1 MKVLAFSALVNALAA
16 TGLGMFVY
24 FRDPAAPRNRIYGLY
39 CLSIA
44 FWSIFYCG
52 WQLTESREL
61 ALSLL
66 RLVMAG
72 AALIPILYFH
82 HTVTFLDI
90 AAGHAKALKIG
101 YGLAA
106 LFLLVDATP
115 WFVAGVHPAMSF
127 AFWPVPGP
135 FFHPFL
141 AYFLWYVIYATS
153 LVGVA
158 LRDANGIRRHQYA
171 YMLAASIIGYVGGAT
186 NFPLWYGVPLLP
198 YGTVLITVY
207 TALMAYTIVRYR
219 LMNIS
224 VVLNKGL
231 GYAIVLAIIVVATSI
246 GAVLS
251 NRATGHST
259 PPLLA
264 GTLFLICALWVL
276 SNNPRSTSNTI
287 FSAVCGAACLW
298 LFGCFMLFSA
308 SREDEA
314 LFWVRVIYT
323 GIVFLPALTYHFAQT
338 LAGVAAYDRLI
349 VWNYVIGALF
359 WSLLFTPYLVEGQ
372 YLYYW
377 GRYPKAGVLHPWLV
391 AYVVAGGGLTV
402 YRLHQGY
409 RLHLSSA
416 PVLGAQLKY
425 TGVALALGFFAS
437 LDFFQ
442 NYGVGFYP
450 VGYLLAGLSVTVVA
464 YAIAR
469 YELMDVSFV
478 PSRPKVMLSIKLMGL
493 IPAYMMILLVIRIFT
508 GTFHYLLAGVL
519 FGLFVIV
526 SSGLANLQKGVERAI
541 GQTLFRERYDAY
553 DTLVQFSKSLVAILE
568 LKSLT
573 KEIVQTLARVMNI
586 KTASVYV
593 LDKEQGVYSL
603 TAAYGFV
610 TRDSIVPPIKMEG
623 EFPKAL
629 LRTET
634 ALVREEIEYDKA
646 DADYLRLLETL
657 NGLESEVCI
666 PLISKERLVGF
677 CNLGR
682 RSNHGMYSTE
692 ELALLKTLAQH
703 AAIAIDNALLYED
716 LRRSQLLMRRTD
728 RLRSLETMAGGF
740 AHEIRNPLTSIKTF
754 VQLAPERRDDVEFME
769 QFSQV
774 VCEDVE
780 RIERLVHEIL
790 DYARYM
796 TPKLTQ
802 ESLNDVVSSCLYFI
816 EVKASSK
823 AITIQKELASDLPYV
838 KLDRQQIK
846 QVLLNLFINAME
858 AIGGDQGGRLS
869 VRTRKLV
876 KPVNEPWVQIEV
888 EDSGPGIDPQDLDH
902 IFDPFYTTKHES
914 GEREGTGLGLT
925 IAHQIV
931 QEHGGY
937 VEVASEVGHGTKFMV
952 NLPVNPP
959 LAEWQAAQPLYDDG
973 RKLAGSF
980 FARPHLGLEEQF
992 GKPSSPIK
1000 ASSEG

>member
-24 FRDPAAPRNRIYGLY
+24 FRDPAAARNRIYGLY

-44 FWSIFYCG
+44 FWSVFYCG
-52 WQLTESREL
+52 WQLTESKDL

-72 AALIPILYFH
+72 ASLIPILYFH

-90 AAGHAKALKIG
+90 AARHAKALKIG

-106 LFLLVDATP
+106 LFLLADTTP

-127 AFWPVPGP
+127 SFWPVPGL

-141 AYFLWYVIYATS
+141 LYFLWYVVYATS

-171 YMLAASIIGYVGGAT
+171 YMLAASIIGYAGGAT

-198 YGTVLITVY
+198 YGTVLITMY

-314 LFWVRVIYT
+314 LFWVQVIYT
-323 GIVFLPALTYHFAQT
+323 GVVFLPALTYHFAQS
-338 LAGVAAYDRLI
+338 LSGGAAHDRLI
-349 VWNYVIGALF
+349 VWNYAVGALF
-359 WSLLFTPYLVEGQ
+359 WSLLFTPYLVDGQ
-372 YLYYW
+372 YVYYW

-402 YRLHQGY
+402 YRLYQGY
-409 RLHLSSA
+409 RLHLSSS
-416 PVLGAQLKY
+416 PLLGAQLKY
-425 TGVALALGFFAS
+425 MVVALALGFLAS
-437 LDFFQ
+437 LDFLQ

-593 LDKEQGVYSL
+593 LDKEQGIYSL
-603 TAAYGFV
+603 TASYGFV
-610 TRDSIVPPIKMEG
+610 TREAVVPPIKMEG
-623 EFPKAL
+623 EFPKTL
-629 LRTET
+629 VRTET

-646 DADYLRLLETL
+646 DTEHLRLLDTL
-657 NGLESEVCI
+657 KALESEVCI
-666 PLISKERLVGF
+666 PLISKDRLVGF

-682 RSNHGMYSTE
+682 RANHGMYSTE

-823 AITIQKELASDLPYV
+823 AITIQKELASDLPFV

-937 VEVASEVGHGTKFMV
+937 VEVTSEVSHGTRFMV

-959 LAEWQAAQPLYDDG
+959 IAEWGGGAA
-973 RKLAGSF
+973 
-980 FARPHLGLEEQF
+980 ARPRRRHTG
-992 GKPSSPIK
+992 GGGVGPPPPRGGGAIT
-1000 ASSEG
+1000 APP

>member
-24 FRDPAAPRNRIYGLY
+24 FRDPAAARNRIYGLY

-44 FWSIFYCG
+44 FWSVFYCG
-52 WQLTESREL
+52 WQLTESKDL

-72 AALIPILYFH
+72 ASLIPILYFH

-90 AAGHAKALKIG
+90 TARHAKALKIG

-106 LFLLVDATP
+106 LFLLADTTP

-127 AFWPVPGP
+127 SFWPVPGL

-141 AYFLWYVIYATS
+141 LYFLWYVVYATS

-171 YMLAASIIGYVGGAT
+171 YMLAASIIGYAGGAT

-198 YGTVLITVY
+198 YGTVLITMY

-314 LFWVRVIYT
+314 LFWVQVIYT
-323 GIVFLPALTYHFAQT
+323 GVVFLPALTYHFAQS
-338 LAGVAAYDRLI
+338 LSGGAAHDRLI
-349 VWNYVIGALF
+349 VWNYAVGALF
-359 WSLLFTPYLVEGQ
+359 WSLLFTPYLVDGQ
-372 YLYYW
+372 YVYYW

-402 YRLHQGY
+402 YRLYQGY
-409 RLHLSSA
+409 RLHLSSS
-416 PVLGAQLKY
+416 PLLGAQLKY
-425 TGVALALGFFAS
+425 TVVALALGFLAS
-437 LDFFQ
+437 LDFLQ

-593 LDKEQGVYSL
+593 LDKEQGIYSL
-603 TAAYGFV
+603 TASYGFV
-610 TRDSIVPPIKMEG
+610 TREAVVPPIKMEG
-623 EFPKAL
+623 EFPKTL

-646 DADYLRLLETL
+646 DTEHLRLLDTL
-657 NGLESEVCI
+657 KALESEVCI
-666 PLISKERLVGF
+666 PLISKDRLVGF

-682 RSNHGMYSTE
+682 RANHGMYSTE

-937 VEVASEVGHGTKFMV
+937 VEVASEVGHGTRFMV

-959 LAEWQAAQPLYDDG
+959 IAEWQASQPAFDDG
-973 RKLAGSF
+973 RKLAGAF
-980 FARPHLGLEEQF
+980 LARPHLGLDEQF
-992 GKPSSPIK
+992 GKPPAPVK
-1000 ASSEG
+1000 AST

>member
-1 MKVLAFSALVNALAA
+1 
-16 TGLGMFVY
+16 
-24 FRDPAAPRNRIYGLY
+24 
-39 CLSIA
+39 
-44 FWSIFYCG
+44 
-52 WQLTESREL
+52 
-61 ALSLL
+61 
-66 RLVMAG
+66 
-72 AALIPILYFH
+72 
-82 HTVTFLDI
+82 
-90 AAGHAKALKIG
+90 
-101 YGLAA
+101 
-106 LFLLVDATP
+106 
-115 WFVAGVHPAMSF
+115 
-127 AFWPVPGP
+127 
-135 FFHPFL
+135 
-141 AYFLWYVIYATS
+141 
-153 LVGVA
+153 
-158 LRDANGIRRHQYA
+158 
-171 YMLAASIIGYVGGAT
+171 
-186 NFPLWYGVPLLP
+186 
-198 YGTVLITVY
+198 
-207 TALMAYTIVRYR
+207 
-219 LMNIS
+219 
-224 VVLNKGL
+224 
-231 GYAIVLAIIVVATSI
+231 
-246 GAVLS
+246 
-251 NRATGHST
+251 

-314 LFWVRVIYT
+314 LFWVQVIYT
-323 GIVFLPALTYHFAQT
+323 GVVFLPALTYHFAQS
-338 LAGVAAYDRLI
+338 LSGGAAHDRLI
-349 VWNYVIGALF
+349 VWNYAVGALF
-359 WSLLFTPYLVEGQ
+359 WSLLFTPYLVDGQ
-372 YLYYW
+372 YVYYW

-402 YRLHQGY
+402 YRLYQGY
-409 RLHLSSA
+409 RLHLSSS
-416 PVLGAQLKY
+416 PLLGAQLKY
-425 TGVALALGFFAS
+425 TVVALALGFLAS
-437 LDFFQ
+437 LDFLQ

-593 LDKEQGVYSL
+593 LDKEQGIYSL
-603 TAAYGFV
+603 TASYGFV
-610 TRDSIVPPIKMEG
+610 TREAVVPPIKMEG
-623 EFPKAL
+623 EFPKTL

-646 DADYLRLLETL
+646 DTEHLRLLDTL
-657 NGLESEVCI
+657 KALESEVCI
-666 PLISKERLVGF
+666 PLISKDRLVGF

-682 RSNHGMYSTE
+682 RANHGMYSTE

-937 VEVASEVGHGTKFMV
+937 VEVASEVGHGTRFMV

-959 LAEWQAAQPLYDDG
+959 IAEWQAAQPAFDDG
-973 RKLAGSF
+973 RKLAGAF
-980 FARPHLGLEEQF
+980 LARPHLGLDEQF
-992 GKPSSPIK
+992 GKPPAPVK
-1000 ASSEG
+1000 AST

>member
-16 TGLGMFVY
+16 AGLGMFVY
-24 FRDPAAPRNRIYGLY
+24 FRDPAAARNRIYGLY

-44 FWSIFYCG
+44 FWSMFYCG
-52 WQLTESREL
+52 WQLAESKDL

-72 AALIPILYFH
+72 ASLIPILYFH

-90 AAGHAKALKIG
+90 AARHDRALKVG
-101 YGLAA
+101 YGLAGF
-106 LFLLVDATP
+106 FLLADTTP
-115 WFVAGVHPAMSF
+115 WLVAEVHPAMSF
-127 AFWPVPGP
+127 SFWPVPGP

-171 YMLAASIIGYVGGAT
+171 YMLAASVIGYAGGAT

-198 YGTVLITVY
+198 YGTVLITMY

-276 SNNPRSTSNTI
+276 SNNPRSSSNTI

-308 SREDEA
+308 SHEEEA
-314 LFWVRVIYT
+314 LLWVRVIYT
-323 GIVFLPALTYHFAQT
+323 GVVFLPALTYHFAQR
-338 LAGVAAYDRLI
+338 LAAGAVQDRLI
-349 VWNYVIGALF
+349 LWNYAIGGLF
-359 WSLLFTPYLVEGQ
+359 WSLLFTTYLVDGQ

-391 AYVVAGGGLTV
+391 AYVVSGGGLTV
-402 YRLHQGY
+402 YRLYQGY
-409 RLHLSSA
+409 RHHQSSA
-416 PVLGAQLKY
+416 PLLSAQLKY
-425 TGVALALGFFAS
+425 TFVALSLGFLAS
-437 LDFFQ
+437 LDFLQ
-442 NYGVGFYP
+442 NYGVGFYT
-450 VGYLLAGLSVTVVA
+450 VGYLLAGLCVTVVA

-469 YELMDVSFV
+469 YELMDISFV
-478 PSRPKVMLSIKLMGL
+478 PSRPKVMLSIKLAGL
-493 IPAYMMILLVIRIFT
+493 IPAYMIILLVIRIFT

-603 TAAYGFV
+603 TASYGFV
-610 TRDSIVPPIKMEG
+610 TRDVIVPPIKMES
-623 EFPKAL
+623 EFPRAL

-646 DADYLRLLETL
+646 DTDYLRLLDTL
-657 NGLESEVCI
+657 KGLESEVCI

-682 RSNHGMYSTE
+682 RANHGMYSTE

-754 VQLAPERRDDVEFME
+754 VQLAPDRRDDVEFME

-802 ESLNDVVSSCLYFI
+802 ESLNDVVSSCLYFV

-823 AITIQKELASDLPYV
+823 AITIQKELAPELPYV

-858 AIGGDQGGRLS
+858 AIGGEQGGRLS

-888 EDSGPGIDPQDLDH
+888 EDSGPGIEPHDLDH

-937 VEVASEVGHGTKFMV
+937 VEVFSEVGHGTKFMV
-952 NLPVNPP
+952 SLPVNPP
-959 LAEWQAAQPLYDDG
+959 MAEWQAAQPIHDDG
-973 RKLAGSF
+973 RKLAGAF
-980 FARPHLGLEEQF
+980 LARPHLGLEEQF
-992 GKPSSPIK
+992 SKPD
-1000 ASSEG
+1000 ASLKTRT

>member
-1 MKVLAFSALVNALAA
+1 MKVLAFSALVNGLAA
-16 TGLGMFVY
+16 MGLGIFVY

-44 FWSIFYCG
+44 IWSVFYCG
-52 WQLTESREL
+52 WQLTESQDL
-61 ALSLL
+61 AVSLL
-66 RLVMAG
+66 RLLMAG
-72 AALIPILYFH
+72 AILIPILYFH

-90 AAGHAKALKIG
+90 AARHVQALKIG
-101 YGLAA
+101 YALAA
-106 LFLLVDATP
+106 FFLLVDTTP
-115 WFVAGVHPAMSF
+115 WFVAGVRPTMAFS
-127 AFWPVPGP
+127 FWPLPGL

-141 AYFLWYVIYATS
+141 LYFAWYVVYATS

-186 NFPLWYGVPLLP
+186 NFPLWYDVPLLP

-264 GTLFLICALWVL
+264 GTLFLICGLWVL
-276 SNNPRSTSNTI
+276 SNNPRSTVNVV
-287 FSAVCGAACLW
+287 FSGVCGAACFW

-308 SREDEA
+308 SHEEEA
-314 LFWVRVIYT
+314 LFWMRVIYT
-323 GIVFLPALTYHFAQT
+323 GILFLPALTYHFAQA
-338 LAGVAAYDRLI
+338 LAGGASQDRLI
-349 VWNYVIGALF
+349 ILNYAVGMLF
-359 WSLLFTPYLVEGQ
+359 WGLMSASYLFDGQ
-372 YLYYW
+372 YVYYW
-377 GRYPKAGVLHPWLV
+377 GRYPKAGVLHPLLV
-391 AYVVAGGGLTV
+391 VYVVAGGCATV
-402 YRLHQGY
+402 YRLYQGY
-409 RLHLSSA
+409 RLHATSSPLLA
-416 PVLGAQLKY
+416 AQLKY
-425 TGVALALGFFAS
+425 TFVALALGFTAS
-437 LDFFQ
+437 LDFVQ

-450 VGYLLAGLSVTVVA
+450 IGYLLAGLSVTVIA
-464 YAIAR
+464 YTIAK

-478 PSRPKVMLSIKLMGL
+478 PSRPKVILSIKLMGL
-493 IPAYMMILLVIRIFT
+493 IPAYLVILLVIRIFT
-508 GTFHYLLAGVL
+508 GTFHYLLAGAL
-519 FGLFVIV
+519 FALFVVV

-593 LDKEQGVYSL
+593 LDKEQGIYGL
-603 TAAYGFV
+603 TASYGFS
-610 TRDSIVPPIKMEG
+610 TRESTVPPIKMEG

-646 DADYLRLLETL
+646 DTDYLRLLDTL
-657 NGLESEVCI
+657 KGLESEVCI

-692 ELALLKTLAQH
+692 ELGLLKTLAQH

-802 ESLNDVVSSCLYFI
+802 ENLNDVVSSCLYFI

-823 AITIQKELASDLPYV
+823 AITIQKDLAGDLPYV

-869 VRTRKLV
+869 VRTRRLV
-876 KPVNEPWVQIEV
+876 KQANEPWVQIEV
-888 EDSGPGIDPQDLDH
+888 EDSGPGIEPRDLDH

-925 IAHQIV
+925 IAHQII

-937 VEVASEVGHGTKFMV
+937 FEVTSEVGHGTKFMV

-959 LAEWQAAQPLYDDG
+959 MAEWHASQVAYDEG
-973 RKLAGSF
+973 KKLAGAF
-980 FARPHLGLEEQF
+980 LARPHLGLDEQF
-992 GKPSSPIK
+992 GKSETVIK
-1000 ASSEG
+1000 AASQ

>member
-24 FRDPAAPRNRIYGLY
+24 FRDPAAARNRIYGLY

-44 FWSIFYCG
+44 FWSVFYCG
-52 WQLTESREL
+52 WQLTESKDL

-72 AALIPILYFH
+72 ASLIPILYFH

-90 AAGHAKALKIG
+90 TARHAKALKIG

-106 LFLLVDATP
+106 LFLLADTTP

-127 AFWPVPGP
+127 SFWPVPGL

-141 AYFLWYVIYATS
+141 LYFLWYVVYATS

-171 YMLAASIIGYVGGAT
+171 YMLAASIIGYAGGAT

-198 YGTVLITVY
+198 YGTVLITMY

-314 LFWVRVIYT
+314 LFWVQVIYT
-323 GIVFLPALTYHFAQT
+323 GVVFLPALTYHFAQS
-338 LAGVAAYDRLI
+338 LSGGAAHDRLI
-349 VWNYVIGALF
+349 VWNYAVGALF
-359 WSLLFTPYLVEGQ
+359 WSLLFTPYLVDGQ
-372 YLYYW
+372 YVYYW

-391 AYVVAGGGLTV
+391 AYVVAGGGVTV
-402 YRLHQGY
+402 YRLYQGY
-409 RLHLSSA
+409 RLHLSSS
-416 PVLGAQLKY
+416 PLLGAQLKY
-425 TGVALALGFFAS
+425 TVVALALGFLAS
-437 LDFFQ
+437 LDFLQ

-593 LDKEQGVYSL
+593 LDKEQGIYSL
-603 TAAYGFV
+603 TASYGFV
-610 TRDSIVPPIKMEG
+610 TREAVVPPIKMEG
-623 EFPKAL
+623 EFPRTL

-646 DADYLRLLETL
+646 DTEHLRLLDTL
-657 NGLESEVCI
+657 KALGSEVCI
-666 PLISKERLVGF
+666 PLISKDRLVGF

-682 RSNHGMYSTE
+682 RANHGMYSTE

-937 VEVASEVGHGTKFMV
+937 VEVASEVGHGTRFMV

-959 LAEWQAAQPLYDDG
+959 IAEWQAAQPAFDDG
-973 RKLAGSF
+973 RKLAGAF
-980 FARPHLGLEEQF
+980 LARPHLGLDEQF
-992 GKPSSPIK
+992 GKPPAPIK
-1000 ASSEG
+1000 AST

>member
-1 MKVLAFSALVNALAA
+1 
-16 TGLGMFVY
+16 
-24 FRDPAAPRNRIYGLY
+24 
-39 CLSIA
+39 
-44 FWSIFYCG
+44 
-52 WQLTESREL
+52 
-61 ALSLL
+61 
-66 RLVMAG
+66 
-72 AALIPILYFH
+72 
-82 HTVTFLDI
+82 
-90 AAGHAKALKIG
+90 
-101 YGLAA
+101 
-106 LFLLVDATP
+106 
-115 WFVAGVHPAMSF
+115 
-127 AFWPVPGP
+127 
-135 FFHPFL
+135 
-141 AYFLWYVIYATS
+141 
-153 LVGVA
+153 
-158 LRDANGIRRHQYA
+158 
-171 YMLAASIIGYVGGAT
+171 
-186 NFPLWYGVPLLP
+186 
-198 YGTVLITVY
+198 
-207 TALMAYTIVRYR
+207 
-219 LMNIS
+219 
-224 VVLNKGL
+224 
-231 GYAIVLAIIVVATSI
+231 
-246 GAVLS
+246 
-251 NRATGHST
+251 
-259 PPLLA
+259 
-264 GTLFLICALWVL
+264 
-276 SNNPRSTSNTI
+276 
-287 FSAVCGAACLW
+287 
-298 LFGCFMLFSA
+298 MLFSA

-314 LFWVRVIYT
+314 LFWVQVIYT
-323 GIVFLPALTYHFAQT
+323 GVVFLPALTYHFAQS
-338 LAGVAAYDRLI
+338 LSGGAAHDRLI
-349 VWNYVIGALF
+349 VWNYAVGALF
-359 WSLLFTPYLVEGQ
+359 WSLLFTPYLVDGQ
-372 YLYYW
+372 YVYYW

-391 AYVVAGGGLTV
+391 AYVVAGGGVTV
-402 YRLHQGY
+402 YRLYQGY
-409 RLHLSSA
+409 RLHLSSS
-416 PVLGAQLKY
+416 PLLGAQLKY
-425 TGVALALGFFAS
+425 TVVALALGFLAS
-437 LDFFQ
+437 LDFLQ

-593 LDKEQGVYSL
+593 LDKEQGIYSL
-603 TAAYGFV
+603 TASYGFV
-610 TRDSIVPPIKMEG
+610 TREAVVPPIKMEG
-623 EFPKAL
+623 EFPKTL

-646 DADYLRLLETL
+646 DTEHLRLLDTL
-657 NGLESEVCI
+657 KALGSEVCI
-666 PLISKERLVGF
+666 PLISKDRLVGF

-682 RSNHGMYSTE
+682 RANHGMYSTE

-937 VEVASEVGHGTKFMV
+937 VEVASEVGHGTRFMV

-959 LAEWQAAQPLYDDG
+959 IAEWQAAQPAFDDG
-973 RKLAGSF
+973 RKLAGAF
-980 FARPHLGLEEQF
+980 LARPHLGLDEQF
-992 GKPSSPIK
+992 GKPPAPIK
-1000 ASSEG
+1000 AST

>member
-16 TGLGMFVY
+16 AGLGMFVY
-24 FRDPAAPRNRIYGLY
+24 FRDPAAARNRIYGLY

-44 FWSIFYCG
+44 FWSMFYCG
-52 WQLTESREL
+52 WQLAESKDL

-72 AALIPILYFH
+72 ASLIPILYFH

-90 AAGHAKALKIG
+90 AARHDRALKVG
-101 YGLAA
+101 YGLAGF
-106 LFLLVDATP
+106 FLLADTTP
-115 WFVAGVHPAMSF
+115 WLVAEVHPAMSF
-127 AFWPVPGP
+127 SFWPVPGP

-158 LRDANGIRRHQYA
+158 LRDANGIRSHQYGS
-171 YMLAASIIGYVGGAT
+171 MLAATVIRNECGAT

-198 YGTVLITVY
+198 YGTVLITMY

-276 SNNPRSTSNTI
+276 SNNPRSSSNTI

-308 SREDEA
+308 SHEEEA
-314 LFWVRVIYT
+314 LLWVRVIYT
-323 GIVFLPALTYHFAQT
+323 GVVFLPALTYHFAQR
-338 LAGVAAYDRLI
+338 LAAGAVQDRLI
-349 VWNYVIGALF
+349 LWNYAIGGLF
-359 WSLLFTPYLVEGQ
+359 WSLLFTTYLVDGQ

-391 AYVVAGGGLTV
+391 AYVVSGGGLTV
-402 YRLHQGY
+402 YRLYQGY
-409 RLHLSSA
+409 RHHQSSA
-416 PVLGAQLKY
+416 PLLSAQLKY
-425 TGVALALGFFAS
+425 TFVALSLGFLAS
-437 LDFFQ
+437 LDFLQ

-450 VGYLLAGLSVTVVA
+450 VGYLLAGLCVTVVA

-469 YELMDVSFV
+469 YELMDISFV
-478 PSRPKVMLSIKLMGL
+478 PSRPKVMLSIKLAGL
-493 IPAYMMILLVIRIFT
+493 IPAYMIILLVIRIFT

-603 TAAYGFV
+603 TASYGFV
-610 TRDSIVPPIKMEG
+610 TRDVIVPPIKMES
-623 EFPKAL
+623 EFPRAL

-646 DADYLRLLETL
+646 DTDYLRLLDTL
-657 NGLESEVCI
+657 KGLESEVCI

-682 RSNHGMYSTE
+682 RANHGMYSTE

-754 VQLAPERRDDVEFME
+754 VQLAPDRRDDVEFME

-802 ESLNDVVSSCLYFI
+802 ESLNDVVSSCLYFV

-823 AITIQKELASDLPYV
+823 AITIQKELAPELPYV

-858 AIGGDQGGRLS
+858 AIGGEQGGRLS

-888 EDSGPGIDPQDLDH
+888 EDSGPGIEPHDLDH

-937 VEVASEVGHGTKFMV
+937 VEVFSEVGHGTKFMV
-952 NLPVNPP
+952 SLPVNPP
-959 LAEWQAAQPLYDDG
+959 MAEWQAAQPIHDDG
-973 RKLAGSF
+973 RKLAGAF
-980 FARPHLGLEEQF
+980 LARPHLGLEEQF
-992 GKPSSPIK
+992 SKPD
-1000 ASSEG
+1000 ASLKTRT

>member
-1 MKVLAFSALVNALAA
+1 MWIGLARTPPEALLAWR
-16 TGLGMFVY
+16 V
-24 FRDPAAPRNRIYGLY
+24 
-39 CLSIA
+39 A
-44 FWSIFYCG
+44 FACG
-52 WQLTESREL
+52 VVW
-61 ALSLL
+61 
-66 RLVMAG
+66 
-72 AALIPILYFH
+72 IPILFAH
-82 HTVTFLDI
+82 FVTEFCERPRKHFFAI
-90 AAGHAKALKIG
+90 SYAH
-101 YGLAA
+101 GL
-106 LFLLVDATP
+106 LFAPLVWTDLFFSNVRPVFSFFYATP
-115 WFVAGVHPAMSF
+115 GYVFPYFVLWWMATVAYSHVILASTGRQRT
-127 AFWPVPGP
+127 GQKKTQI
-135 FFHPFL
+135 
-141 AYFLWYVIYATS
+141 AYFLLATS
-153 LVGVA
+153 
-158 LRDANGIRRHQYA
+158 
-171 YMLAASIIGYVGGAT
+171 IGYVFGALDYLPI
-186 NFPLWYGVPLLP
+186 FSIDLYP
-198 YGTVLITVY
+198 YGNFAIVLYPVIMTY
-207 TALMAYTIVRYR
+207 AIVRYR
-219 LMNIS
+219 LLDIS

-231 GYAIVLAIIVVATSI
+231 AYAIVLGIIVVATSI

-251 NRATGHST
+251 QRATGYST

-276 SNNPRSTSNTI
+276 SNNPHSKSNVL
-287 FSAVCGAACLW
+287 FSGMCGAACFW

-308 SREDEA
+308 SEEDEA
-314 LFWVRVIYT
+314 FFWMRVIYI
-323 GIVFLPALTYHFAQT
+323 GIALLPALTYHFARSIT
-338 LAGVAAYDRLI
+338 GEAARDRLI
-349 VWNYVIGALF
+349 SWNYAIGGVFLGLAFTSYLF
-359 WSLLFTPYLVEGQ
+359 AGQ
-372 YLYYW
+372 YTYYW
-377 GRYPKAGVLHPWLV
+377 GRYPKAGPLHPLLV
-391 AYVVAGGGLTV
+391 LYVLVVGFQTLRSL
-402 YRLHQGY
+402 YKEFRLHG
-409 RLHLSSA
+409 RSS
-416 PVLGAQLKY
+416 PLLGAQLKY
-425 TGVALALGFFAS
+425 TLAALALGFMAP
-437 LDFFQ
+437 LDFLQ

-450 VGYLLAGLSVTVVA
+450 VGYLLAGLSVTVVS

-478 PSRPKVMLSIKLMGL
+478 PTRPKVMLSIKLMGL
-493 IPAYMMILLVIRIFT
+493 IPAYMVILLVIRIFT

-519 FGLFVIV
+519 FALFVVV
-526 SSGLANLQKGVERAI
+526 SNGLANLQKGVERAI

-586 KTASVYV
+586 KSASVYV
-593 LDKEQGVYSL
+593 LDKEQGIYSL
-603 TAAYGFV
+603 TASYGFA
-610 TRDSIVPPIKMEG
+610 TRDSLVSPIKMES
-623 EFPKAL
+623 EFPRAL
-629 LRTET
+629 LRTDS
-634 ALVREEIEYDKA
+634 ALVREEIEYDRA
-646 DADYLRLLETL
+646 ETDYLRLLDTL
-657 NGLESEVCI
+657 KALESEVCI

-682 RSNHGMYSTE
+682 RSNHGIYSTE
-692 ELALLKTLAQH
+692 ELSLLKTLAQH

-802 ESLNDVVSSCLYFI
+802 ENLNDVVSSCLYFI

-823 AITIQKELASDLPYV
+823 AITIQKDLAGDLQCV

-858 AIGGDQGGRLS
+858 AIGGEQAGRLV

-876 KPVNEPWVQIEV
+876 RPANDPWVQIEV
-888 EDSGPGIDPQDLDH
+888 EDSGPGIDPGDLDH

-937 VEVASEVGHGTKFMV
+937 LEVTSEVGRGTKFMV

-959 LAEWQAAQPLYDDG
+959 VAEWHAAQPVYEEG
-973 RKLAGSF
+973 KKLTGGF
-980 FARPHLGLEEQF
+980 LARPQLGLEEQF
-992 GKPSSPIK
+992 HKPSF
-1000 ASSEG
+1000 GGNVTT

>member
-1 MKVLAFSALVNALAA
+1 MKVLALSALVNALAA
-16 TGLGMFVY
+16 TGLGVFVY
-24 FRDPAAPRNRIYGLY
+24 FRDPRAPRNRIYGLY

-44 FWSIFYCG
+44 SWSIFYCG
-52 WQLTESREL
+52 WQLTESRDL

-66 RLVMAG
+66 RLLMAG
-72 AALIPILYFH
+72 ATLIPILYFH

-90 AAGHAKALKIG
+90 AARHAKALKIG
-101 YGLAA
+101 YALAV
-106 LFLLVDATP
+106 LFLILDTTP
-115 WFVAGVHPAMSF
+115 WFVAGVYPTASF

-135 FFHPFL
+135 FFHPYL
-141 AYFLWYVIYATS
+141 LYFAWYVIYATS

-158 LRDANGIRRHQYA
+158 LRDAHGIRRHQYA
-171 YMLAASIIGYVGGAT
+171 YMLAASIIGYAGGAT
-186 NFPLWYGVPLLP
+186 NFPLWYGIPVVP
-198 YGTVLITVY
+198 YGTVLITMY

-246 GAVLS
+246 GAILS
-251 NRATGHST
+251 HRATAHST

-276 SNNPRSTSNTI
+276 SNNPRSTLNLL
-287 FSAVCGAACLW
+287 FSGVCGAACFW

-308 SREDEA
+308 AQEDEA
-314 LFWVRVIYT
+314 IFWMRVIYV
-323 GIVFLPALTYHFAQT
+323 GIAVLPALTYHFAQSLT
-338 LAGVAAYDRLI
+338 GGAARDRLI
-349 VWNYVIGALF
+349 IWNYIIGGLF
-359 WSLLFTPYLVEGQ
+359 AGMVSTPYLFSGH

-377 GRYPKAGVLHPWLV
+377 GRYPKAGILHPLLV
-391 AYVVAGGGLTV
+391 IYVVIVGALTL
-402 YRLHQGY
+402 YRLFQGY
-409 RLHLSSA
+409 RLHGRSSPLLA
-416 PVLGAQLKY
+416 AQSKY
-425 TGVALALGFFAS
+425 TFAALTLGFMSSF
-437 LDFFQ
+437 DFVQ

-450 VGYLLAGLSVTVVA
+450 VGYLLAGLAVTVVA

-469 YELMDVSFV
+469 YELMDVAFV
-478 PSRPKVMLSIKLMGL
+478 PTRPKVMLSIKLMGL
-493 IPAYMMILLVIRIFT
+493 IPAYMVILLVIRIFT
-508 GTFHYLLAGVL
+508 ETFHYLLAGIL

-526 SSGLANLQKGVERAI
+526 SSGLANLQKGVEQAI

-586 KTASVYV
+586 RTASVYV

-603 TAAYGFV
+603 TASYGSATQGPLVSPVKMDNEF
-610 TRDSIVPPIKMEG
+610 TR
-623 EFPKAL
+623 AL
-629 LRTET
+629 LKTET

-646 DADYLRLLETL
+646 ETDLVRLLDTL
-657 NGLESEVCI
+657 KKLGSEVCI

-682 RSNHGMYSTE
+682 RSNQGMYSTE
-692 ELALLKTLAQH
+692 ELGLLKTLAQH

-754 VQLAPERRDDVEFME
+754 VQLAPERRDDEEFME

-780 RIERLVHEIL
+780 RIERLIHEIL

-802 ESLNDVVSSCLYFI
+802 ENLNDVVSSCLYFI

-823 AITIQKELASDLPYV
+823 AITIQKDLASDLPHV

-858 AIGGDQGGRLS
+858 AMGNEEGGRLA
-869 VRTRKLV
+869 VRTRKLL
-876 KPVNEPWVQIEV
+876 KPANDSWVQIEV
-888 EDSGPGIDPQDLDH
+888 EDSGPGIEPGDLDH

-937 VEVASEVGHGTKFMV
+937 LEVSSEVGRGTKFMV
-952 NLPVNPP
+952 NLPVNSSVADWNLSQSEYETDAKLSGALFLRSP
-959 LAEWQAAQPLYDDG
+959 LRLDERL
-973 RKLAGSF
+973 
-980 FARPHLGLEEQF
+980 
-992 GKPSSPIK
+992 GKPSSAVKSIT
-1000 ASSEG
+1000 

>member
-24 FRDPAAPRNRIYGLY
+24 FRDPAAARNRIYGLY

-44 FWSIFYCG
+44 FWSVFYCG
-52 WQLTESREL
+52 WQLTESKDL

-72 AALIPILYFH
+72 ASLIPILYFH

-90 AAGHAKALKIG
+90 TARHAKALKIG

-106 LFLLVDATP
+106 LFLLADTTP

-127 AFWPVPGP
+127 SFWPVPGL

-141 AYFLWYVIYATS
+141 LYFLWYVVYATS

-171 YMLAASIIGYVGGAT
+171 YMLAASIIGYAGGAT

-198 YGTVLITVY
+198 YGTVLITMY

-251 NRATGHST
+251 NRATVHST
-259 PPLLA
+259 PPLPA

-314 LFWVRVIYT
+314 LFWVQVIYT
-323 GIVFLPALTYHFAQT
+323 GVVFLPALTYHFAQS
-338 LAGVAAYDRLI
+338 LSGGAAHDRLI
-349 VWNYVIGALF
+349 VWNYAVGALF
-359 WSLLFTPYLVEGQ
+359 WSLLFTPYLVDGQ
-372 YLYYW
+372 YVYYW

-391 AYVVAGGGLTV
+391 AYVVAGGGVTV
-402 YRLHQGY
+402 YRLYQGY
-409 RLHLSSA
+409 RLHLSSS
-416 PVLGAQLKY
+416 PLLGAQLKY
-425 TGVALALGFFAS
+425 TVVALALGFLAS
-437 LDFFQ
+437 LDFLQ

-593 LDKEQGVYSL
+593 LDKEQGIYSL
-603 TAAYGFV
+603 TASYGFV
-610 TRDSIVPPIKMEG
+610 TREAVVPPIKMEG
-623 EFPKAL
+623 EFPRTL

-646 DADYLRLLETL
+646 DTEHLRLLDTL
-657 NGLESEVCI
+657 KALGSEVCI
-666 PLISKERLVGF
+666 PLISKDRLVGF

-682 RSNHGMYSTE
+682 RANHGMYSTE

-937 VEVASEVGHGTKFMV
+937 VEVASEVGHGTRFMV

-959 LAEWQAAQPLYDDG
+959 IAEWQAAQPAFDDG
-973 RKLAGSF
+973 RKLAGAF
-980 FARPHLGLEEQF
+980 LARPHLGLDEQF
-992 GKPSSPIK
+992 GKPPAPIK
-1000 ASSEG
+1000 AST

>member
-1 MKVLAFSALVNALAA
+1 M
-16 TGLGMFVY
+16 
-24 FRDPAAPRNRIYGLY
+24 
-39 CLSIA
+39 
-44 FWSIFYCG
+44 
-52 WQLTESREL
+52 
-61 ALSLL
+61 
-66 RLVMAG
+66 
-72 AALIPILYFH
+72 
-82 HTVTFLDI
+82 
-90 AAGHAKALKIG
+90 
-101 YGLAA
+101 
-106 LFLLVDATP
+106 
-115 WFVAGVHPAMSF
+115 
-127 AFWPVPGP
+127 
-135 FFHPFL
+135 
-141 AYFLWYVIYATS
+141 
-153 LVGVA
+153 
-158 LRDANGIRRHQYA
+158 
-171 YMLAASIIGYVGGAT
+171 
-186 NFPLWYGVPLLP
+186 
-198 YGTVLITVY
+198 Y

-219 LMNIS
+219 LMNIG

-276 SNNPRSTSNTI
+276 SNNPRSPSNTV

-308 SREDEA
+308 SHEEEA

-323 GIVFLPALTYHFAQT
+323 GIVFLPALTYHFAQR
-338 LAGVAAYDRLI
+338 LASGAIQDRAIL
-349 VWNYVIGALF
+349 WNYALGGVF
-359 WSLLFTPYLVEGQ
+359 WSLLFTTYLVDGQ
-372 YLYYW
+372 YVYYW

-391 AYVVAGGGLTV
+391 AYVMGGGGLTV
-402 YRLHQGY
+402 YRLYQGY
-409 RLHLSSA
+409 RFHQTSA
-416 PVLGAQLKY
+416 PLLGAQLKY
-425 TGVALALGFFAS
+425 TFVALLLGFLAS
-437 LDFFQ
+437 LDFLQ

-469 YELMDVSFV
+469 YELMDISFV
-478 PSRPKVMLSIKLMGL
+478 PSRPKVMLSIKLAGL

-603 TAAYGFV
+603 TASYGFV
-610 TRDSIVPPIKMEG
+610 TRDVIVPPIKMES
-623 EFPKAL
+623 EFPRAL

-646 DADYLRLLETL
+646 DSDYLRLLDTL
-657 NGLESEVCI
+657 KGLESEVCI
-666 PLISKERLVGF
+666 PLVSKERLVGF

-682 RSNHGMYSTE
+682 RANHGMYSTE

-754 VQLAPERRDDVEFME
+754 VQLAPDRRDDVEFME

-823 AITIQKELASDLPYV
+823 AITIQKELAPDLPYV

-858 AIGGDQGGRLS
+858 AIGGEQGGRLS

-876 KPVNEPWVQIEV
+876 KPLNEPWVQIEV
-888 EDSGPGIDPQDLDH
+888 EDSGPGIEPHDLDH

-937 VEVASEVGHGTKFMV
+937 VEVFSEVGHGTKFMV
-952 NLPVNPP
+952 SLPVNPP
-959 LAEWQAAQPLYDDG
+959 MAEWQAAQPVYDDG
-973 RKLAGSF
+973 RKLSGAF
-980 FARPHLGLEEQF
+980 LARPHLGFEEQF
-992 GKPSSPIK
+992 SKPDSSIK
-1000 ASSEG
+1000 TRT

>member
-24 FRDPAAPRNRIYGLY
+24 FRDPAAARNRIYGLY

-44 FWSIFYCG
+44 FWSVFYCG
-52 WQLTESREL
+52 WQLTESKDL

-72 AALIPILYFH
+72 ASLIPILYFH

-90 AAGHAKALKIG
+90 TARHAKALKIG

-106 LFLLVDATP
+106 LFLLADTTP

-127 AFWPVPGP
+127 SFWPVPGL

-141 AYFLWYVIYATS
+141 LYFLWYVVYATS

-171 YMLAASIIGYVGGAT
+171 YMLAASIIGYAGGAT

-198 YGTVLITVY
+198 YGTVLITMY

-314 LFWVRVIYT
+314 LFWVQVIYT
-323 GIVFLPALTYHFAQT
+323 GVVFLPALTYHFAQS
-338 LAGVAAYDRLI
+338 LSGGAAHDRLI
-349 VWNYVIGALF
+349 VWNYAVGALF
-359 WSLLFTPYLVEGQ
+359 WSLLFTPYLVDGQ
-372 YLYYW
+372 YVYYW

-391 AYVVAGGGLTV
+391 AYVVAGGGVTV
-402 YRLHQGY
+402 YRLYQGY
-409 RLHLSSA
+409 RLHLSSS
-416 PVLGAQLKY
+416 PLLGAQLKY
-425 TGVALALGFFAS
+425 TVVALALGFLAS
-437 LDFFQ
+437 LDFLQ

-593 LDKEQGVYSL
+593 LDKEQGIYSL
-603 TAAYGFV
+603 TASYGFV
-610 TRDSIVPPIKMEG
+610 TREAVVPPIKMEG
-623 EFPKAL
+623 EFPKTL

-646 DADYLRLLETL
+646 DTEHLRLLDTL
-657 NGLESEVCI
+657 KALGSEVCI
-666 PLISKERLVGF
+666 PLISKDRLVGF

-682 RSNHGMYSTE
+682 RANHGMYSTE

-838 KLDRQQIK
+838 RLDRQQIK

-876 KPVNEPWVQIEV
+876 KAVNEPWVQIEV

-937 VEVASEVGHGTKFMV
+937 VEVASEVGHGTRFMV

-959 LAEWQAAQPLYDDG
+959 IAEWQAAQPAFDDG
-973 RKLAGSF
+973 RKLAGAF
-980 FARPHLGLEEQF
+980 LARPHLGLDEQF
-992 GKPSSPIK
+992 GKPPAPIK
-1000 ASSEG
+1000 ATP

>member
-1 MKVLAFSALVNALAA
+1 
-16 TGLGMFVY
+16 
-24 FRDPAAPRNRIYGLY
+24 
-39 CLSIA
+39 
-44 FWSIFYCG
+44 
-52 WQLTESREL
+52 
-61 ALSLL
+61 
-66 RLVMAG
+66 
-72 AALIPILYFH
+72 
-82 HTVTFLDI
+82 
-90 AAGHAKALKIG
+90 
-101 YGLAA
+101 
-106 LFLLVDATP
+106 
-115 WFVAGVHPAMSF
+115 
-127 AFWPVPGP
+127 
-135 FFHPFL
+135 
-141 AYFLWYVIYATS
+141 
-153 LVGVA
+153 
-158 LRDANGIRRHQYA
+158 
-171 YMLAASIIGYVGGAT
+171 
-186 NFPLWYGVPLLP
+186 
-198 YGTVLITVY
+198 
-207 TALMAYTIVRYR
+207 
-219 LMNIS
+219 
-224 VVLNKGL
+224 
-231 GYAIVLAIIVVATSI
+231 
-246 GAVLS
+246 
-251 NRATGHST
+251 
-259 PPLLA
+259 
-264 GTLFLICALWVL
+264 
-276 SNNPRSTSNTI
+276 
-287 FSAVCGAACLW
+287 
-298 LFGCFMLFSA
+298 
-308 SREDEA
+308 
-314 LFWVRVIYT
+314 
-323 GIVFLPALTYHFAQT
+323 
-338 LAGVAAYDRLI
+338 
-349 VWNYVIGALF
+349 
-359 WSLLFTPYLVEGQ
+359 
-372 YLYYW
+372 
-377 GRYPKAGVLHPWLV
+377 
-391 AYVVAGGGLTV
+391 
-402 YRLHQGY
+402 
-409 RLHLSSA
+409 
-416 PVLGAQLKY
+416 
-425 TGVALALGFFAS
+425 
-437 LDFFQ
+437 
-442 NYGVGFYP
+442 
-450 VGYLLAGLSVTVVA
+450 
-464 YAIAR
+464 
-469 YELMDVSFV
+469 
-478 PSRPKVMLSIKLMGL
+478 MLSIKLAGL
-493 IPAYMMILLVIRIFT
+493 IPAYMIILLVIRIFT

-593 LDKEQGVYSL
+593 LDKEQGIYSL
-603 TAAYGFV
+603 TASYGFV
-610 TRDSIVPPIKMEG
+610 TRDVIVPPIKMES
-623 EFPKAL
+623 EFPRAL

-646 DADYLRLLETL
+646 DVDYLRLLDTL
-657 NGLESEVCI
+657 KGLESEVCI
-666 PLISKERLVGF
+666 PLVSKERLVGF

-682 RSNHGMYSTE
+682 RANHGMYSTE

-754 VQLAPERRDDVEFME
+754 VQLAPDRRDDVEFME

-858 AIGGDQGGRLS
+858 AIGSEQGGRLS

-876 KPVNEPWVQIEV
+876 KSVNEPWVQIEV
-888 EDSGPGIDPQDLDH
+888 EDSGPGIEPHDLDH

-937 VEVASEVGHGTKFMV
+937 VEVFSEVGHGTKFMV
-952 NLPVNPP
+952 SLPVNPP
-959 LAEWQAAQPLYDDG
+959 MAEWQAAQPVYDDG
-973 RKLAGSF
+973 RKLAGAF
-980 FARPHLGLEEQF
+980 LARPHLGFEEQF
-992 GKPSSPIK
+992 SKSDSPLK
-1000 ASSEG
+1000 TRP

>member
-24 FRDPAAPRNRIYGLY
+24 FRDPAAARNRIYGLY

-44 FWSIFYCG
+44 FWSVFYCG
-52 WQLTESREL
+52 WQLTESKDL

-72 AALIPILYFH
+72 ASLIPILYFH

-90 AAGHAKALKIG
+90 TARHAKALKIG

-106 LFLLVDATP
+106 LFLLADTTP

-127 AFWPVPGP
+127 SFWPVPGL

-141 AYFLWYVIYATS
+141 LYFLWYVVYATS

-171 YMLAASIIGYVGGAT
+171 YMLAASIIGYAGGAT

-198 YGTVLITVY
+198 YGTVLITMY

-314 LFWVRVIYT
+314 LFWVQVIYT
-323 GIVFLPALTYHFAQT
+323 GVVFLPALTYHFAQS
-338 LAGVAAYDRLI
+338 LSGGAAHDRLI
-349 VWNYVIGALF
+349 VWNYAVGALF
-359 WSLLFTPYLVEGQ
+359 WSLLFTPYLVDGQ
-372 YLYYW
+372 YVYYW

-402 YRLHQGY
+402 YRLYQGY
-409 RLHLSSA
+409 RLHLSSS
-416 PVLGAQLKY
+416 PLLGAQLKY
-425 TGVALALGFFAS
+425 TVVALALGFLAS
-437 LDFFQ
+437 LDFLQ

-593 LDKEQGVYSL
+593 LDKEQGIYSL
-603 TAAYGFV
+603 TASYGFV
-610 TRDSIVPPIKMEG
+610 TREAVVPPTKMEG
-623 EFPKAL
+623 EFPKTL

-646 DADYLRLLETL
+646 DTEHLRLLDTL
-657 NGLESEVCI
+657 KALESEVCI
-666 PLISKERLVGF
+666 PLISKDRLVGF

-682 RSNHGMYSTE
+682 RANHGMYSTE

-728 RLRSLETMAGGF
+728 RLRALEAMAGGF

-937 VEVASEVGHGTKFMV
+937 VEVASEVGHGTRFMV

-959 LAEWQAAQPLYDDG
+959 IAEWQAAQPAFDDG
-973 RKLAGSF
+973 RKLAGAF
-980 FARPHLGLEEQF
+980 LARPHLGLDEQF
-992 GKPSSPIK
+992 GKPPAPVK
-1000 ASSEG
+1000 AST

>member
-24 FRDPAAPRNRIYGLY
+24 FRDPAAARNRIYGLY

-44 FWSIFYCG
+44 FWSVFYCG
-52 WQLTESREL
+52 WQLTESKDL

-72 AALIPILYFH
+72 ASLIPILYFH

-90 AAGHAKALKIG
+90 TARHAKALKIG

-106 LFLLVDATP
+106 LFLLADTTP

-127 AFWPVPGP
+127 SFWPVPGL

-141 AYFLWYVIYATS
+141 LYFLWYVVYATS

-171 YMLAASIIGYVGGAT
+171 YMLVASIIGYAGGAT

-198 YGTVLITVY
+198 YGTVLITMY

-314 LFWVRVIYT
+314 LFWVQVIYT
-323 GIVFLPALTYHFAQT
+323 GVVFLPALTYHFAQS
-338 LAGVAAYDRLI
+338 LSGGAAHDRLI
-349 VWNYVIGALF
+349 VWNYAVGALF
-359 WSLLFTPYLVEGQ
+359 WSLLFTPYLVDGQ
-372 YLYYW
+372 YVYYW

-391 AYVVAGGGLTV
+391 AYVVAGGGVTV
-402 YRLHQGY
+402 YRLYQGY
-409 RLHLSSA
+409 RLHLSSS
-416 PVLGAQLKY
+416 PLLGAQLKY
-425 TGVALALGFFAS
+425 TVVALALGFLAS
-437 LDFFQ
+437 LDFLQ

-593 LDKEQGVYSL
+593 LDKEQGIYSL
-603 TAAYGFV
+603 TASYGFV
-610 TRDSIVPPIKMEG
+610 TREAVVPPIKMEG
-623 EFPKAL
+623 EFPKTL

-646 DADYLRLLETL
+646 DTEHLRLLDTL
-657 NGLESEVCI
+657 KALESEVCI
-666 PLISKERLVGF
+666 QLISKDRLVGF

-682 RSNHGMYSTE
+682 RANHGMYSTE

-937 VEVASEVGHGTKFMV
+937 VEVASEVGHGTRFMV

-959 LAEWQAAQPLYDDG
+959 IAEWQAAQPAFDDG
-973 RKLAGSF
+973 RTLAGAYL
-980 FARPHLGLEEQF
+980 ARPHLGLDEQF
-992 GKPSSPIK
+992 GKPPSPIK
-1000 ASSEG
+1000 ARTGG

>member
-24 FRDPAAPRNRIYGLY
+24 FRDPAAARNRIYGLY

-44 FWSIFYCG
+44 FWSVFYCG
-52 WQLTESREL
+52 WQLTESKDL

-72 AALIPILYFH
+72 ASLIPILYFH

-90 AAGHAKALKIG
+90 TARHAKALKIG

-106 LFLLVDATP
+106 LFLLADTTP

-127 AFWPVPGP
+127 SFWPVPGL

-141 AYFLWYVIYATS
+141 LYFLWYVVYATS

-171 YMLAASIIGYVGGAT
+171 YMLAASIIGYAGGAT

-198 YGTVLITVY
+198 YGTVLITMY

-314 LFWVRVIYT
+314 LFWVQVIYT
-323 GIVFLPALTYHFAQT
+323 GVVFLPALTYHFAQS
-338 LAGVAAYDRLI
+338 LSGGAAHDRLI
-349 VWNYVIGALF
+349 VWNYAVGALF
-359 WSLLFTPYLVEGQ
+359 WSLLFTPYLVDGQ
-372 YLYYW
+372 YVYYW

-402 YRLHQGY
+402 YRLYQGY
-409 RLHLSSA
+409 RLHLSSS
-416 PVLGAQLKY
+416 PLLGAQLKY
-425 TGVALALGFFAS
+425 TVVALALGFLAS
-437 LDFFQ
+437 LDFLQ

-593 LDKEQGVYSL
+593 LDKEQGIYSL
-603 TAAYGFV
+603 TASYGFV
-610 TRDSIVPPIKMEG
+610 TREAVVPPIKMEG
-623 EFPKAL
+623 EFPKTL
-629 LRTET
+629 VRTET

-646 DADYLRLLETL
+646 DTEHLRLLDTL
-657 NGLESEVCI
+657 KALESEVCI
-666 PLISKERLVGF
+666 PLISKDRLVGF
-677 CNLGR
+677 CNLER
-682 RSNHGMYSTE
+682 RANHGMYSTE

-823 AITIQKELASDLPYV
+823 AITIQKELASDLPFV

-937 VEVASEVGHGTKFMV
+937 VEVASEVGHGTRFMV

-959 LAEWQAAQPLYDDG
+959 IAEWQAAQPAFDDG
-973 RKLAGSF
+973 RKLAGAF
-980 FARPHLGLEEQF
+980 LARPHLGLDEQF
-992 GKPSSPIK
+992 GKPPAPVK
-1000 ASSEG
+1000 AST